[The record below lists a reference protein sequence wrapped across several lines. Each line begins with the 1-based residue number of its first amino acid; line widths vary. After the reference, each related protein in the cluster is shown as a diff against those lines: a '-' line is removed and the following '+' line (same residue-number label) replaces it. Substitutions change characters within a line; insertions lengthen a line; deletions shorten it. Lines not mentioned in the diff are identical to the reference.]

1 MVMKKERKFTW
12 CVRYYDITSRSVDYR
27 IFASLTA
34 SEISKEV
41 ADFLDSNENYIVRV
55 FKYYKYFCNFISI

>member
-12 CVRYYDITSRSVDYR
+12 CVRYYDVMSGSVDYR
-27 IFASLTA
+27 VFTSLTA

-41 ADFLDSNENYIVRV
+41 TDFLDSNENYIVRV
-55 FKYYKYFCNFISI
+55 FKNYKHFCRLISI